1 MTPTQA
7 PLYLALHR
15 LMNDL
20 GFRST
25 TAPDQAS
32 PWAGSA
38 WFPTLPAAA
47 TPEGIVVCWTPHD
60 RLGRDADSPN
70 PTRDCLY
77 HPLQEVMNDDLAL
90 LLETAGCTLQP
101 FGQAGA
107 TLVTT
112 APNADEREP
121 AEDVPDC

>member
-1 MTPTQA
+1 MTPTA
-7 PLYLALHR
+7 
-15 LMNDL
+15 
-20 GFRST
+20 
-25 TAPDQAS
+25 
-32 PWAGSA
+32 
-38 WFPTLPAAA
+38 
-47 TPEGIVVCWTPHD
+47 
-60 RLGRDADSPN
+60 
-70 PTRDCLY
+70 PTRARDHLY
-77 HPLQEVMNDDLAL
+77 HTLQDVMNDDLAF